1 MRLRQALFVAA
12 CLGELVTANMSF
24 ALISPFFPI
33 YAPTVGLNLGDTSL
47 IFGAMSFAQLLTS
60 PLTGPAITVFGRRR
74 TLFVGAALLT
84 VSGTAFGVVPPLLD
98 QGTAALTGVAAPWL
112 REVLVALRL
121 VQGIGAALTTT
132 CVFAVLADAF
142 PESVGK
148 VMGAAELAAG
158 LGWTLAPPL
167 GGVMY
172 SAGGYSLP
180 FTVFGPMP
188 LCFVLVVLLLY
199 PKDIV
204 QTAREVTDAAAAKR
218 ALPPAYQRVWSL
230 GSVGLCLTAAI
241 TCMPFSIWSCFDV
254 GFTVWFVDEFEYSVL
269 TATLFF
275 TIAPATYS
283 TCHTHHTSRASTTI
297 AHHNLSNGSLRTLA
311 AFCLSVFS
319 SDCDC
324 CAIDRARA
332 CCACLQ
338 WLGLFPQV
346 GLLTSTPRT
355 AVADRSQGRRSFS
368 WP

>member
-142 PESVGK
+142 PDSVGK

-283 TCHTHHTSRASTTI
+283 TCHQPPHITRI
-297 AHHNLSNGSLRTLA
+297 NHNRT
-311 AFCLSVFS
+311 
-319 SDCDC
+319 
-324 CAIDRARA
+324 
-332 CCACLQ
+332 
-338 WLGLFPQV
+338 PQ
-346 GLLTSTPRT
+346 P
-355 AVADRSQGRRSFS
+355 
-368 WP
+368 